1 MVEAMDFLFTL
12 LIPIKK
18 PAETDLRS
26 CELYLDTYLTGQL
39 KRKLVHILPCKRL
52 ANQNTFQ
59 GLP

>member
-26 CELYLDTYLTGQL
+26 CEPLFGYLPYRTTKTEIGAYF
-39 KRKLVHILPCKRL
+39 
-52 ANQNTFQ
+52 AM
-59 GLP
+59 